1 MTETRSR
8 HDFCPDENGRCQT
21 GGDEAECPA
30 FNERDTLRDAL
41 QTLLD
46 AVEGNRV
53 TVGDCIQARKAL
65 GAV

>member
-1 MTETRSR
+1 VDK
-8 HDFCPDENGRCQT
+8 HP
-21 GGDEAECPA
+21 ECIDGCSNLQGNHAPCLG
-30 FNERDTLRDAL
+30 ECDLMRDAL

>member
-1 MTETRSR
+1 MNK
-8 HDFCPDENGRCQT
+8 H
-21 GGDEAECPA
+21 AEC
-30 FNERDTLRDAL
+30 FEVCQNTLGNHAPCLGECDLMRDAL